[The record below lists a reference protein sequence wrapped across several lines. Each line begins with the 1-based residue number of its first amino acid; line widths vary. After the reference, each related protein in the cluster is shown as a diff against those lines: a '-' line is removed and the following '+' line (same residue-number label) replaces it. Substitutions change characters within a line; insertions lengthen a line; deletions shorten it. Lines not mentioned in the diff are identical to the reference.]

1 MKKIIILLVG
11 VAMLTACH
19 ESLEERA
26 EREAKEFTEK
36 NCPTPVRENTRTDSL
51 TYDKE
56 SRTIGYWYT
65 LCGQADNAE
74 AIEGA
79 KGFYTNES
87 LQGCR
92 FRNQVCLSFREESST
107 GIVRCCFLGKRLL
120 IPSTAHF
127 ILMKFLQQHIS
138 F

>member
-1 MKKIIILLVG
+1 MKKGIILLVG

-74 AIEGA
+74 AIEADKEKLVGILRNELKA
-79 KGFYTNES
+79 STQMKAYKDAGFRIRYVYHSEKNP
-87 LQGCR
+87 Q
-92 FRNQVCLSFREESST
+92 QV
-107 GIVRCCFLGKRLL
+107 LL
-120 IPSTAHF
+120 DVVFSE
-127 ILMKFLQQHIS
+127 KDY
-138 F
+138 

>member
-1 MKKIIILLVG
+1 MKKGIILLVG

-74 AIEGA
+74 AIEADKEKLVGILRNELKA
-79 KGFYTNES
+79 STQMKAYMDAGFGIRYVYHSEKNP
-87 LQGCR
+87 Q
-92 FRNQVCLSFREESST
+92 QV
-107 GIVRCCFLGKRLL
+107 LL
-120 IPSTAHF
+120 DVVFSE
-127 ILMKFLQQHIS
+127 KDY
-138 F
+138 

>member
-1 MKKIIILLVG
+1 MKKGIILLVG

-74 AIEGA
+74 AIEADKEKLVGILRNELKA
-79 KGFYTNES
+79 STQMKAYMDAGF
-87 LQGCR
+87 
-92 FRNQVCLSFREESST
+92 
-107 GIVRCCFLGKRLL
+107 GIRYVYHSEKN
-120 IPSTAHF
+120 PQHF

>member
-1 MKKIIILLVG
+1 MKKGIILLVG

-36 NCPTPVRENTRTDSL
+36 NCPTPVRENTRTDNL

-74 AIEGA
+74 AIEADKEKLVGILRNELKA
-79 KGFYTNES
+79 STQMKAYKDAGFGIRYVYHSEKNP
-87 LQGCR
+87 Q
-92 FRNQVCLSFREESST
+92 QV
-107 GIVRCCFLGKRLL
+107 LL
-120 IPSTAHF
+120 DVVFSE
-127 ILMKFLQQHIS
+127 KDY
-138 F
+138 